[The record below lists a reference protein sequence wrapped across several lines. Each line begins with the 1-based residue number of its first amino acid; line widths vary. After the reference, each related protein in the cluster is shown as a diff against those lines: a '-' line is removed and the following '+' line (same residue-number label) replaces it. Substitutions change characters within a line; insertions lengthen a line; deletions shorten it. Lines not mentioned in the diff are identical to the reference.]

1 MYLFRIYFSYC
12 PAQSKT
18 HIHHL
23 LLSLL
28 FPFTTAISVD
38 LRHDNQLAIVAPAPD
53 ILRRKYKPHAYP
65 HILPFFRSRHSIF
78 TTKTFFHQNFSS
90 PQHKVLLTL
99 TMDAF
104 LFWCFLAALLGWL
117 AVEMMHD
124 PLVPIRAP
132 APLPPAP
139 TTTTTITSNPLP
151 PRAVRRALAHRPLAA
166 KPFSFVPVSSGLAT
180 TLPSTWRAY
189 PTLGTQMHRP
199 RSNEDKISAGRGAS
213 SAGAVH
219 CAWSPAPPGLSSQH
233 RLAKPRRSAQEIW
246 AGFDFTPTP
255 LVSPQMYQALFGV
268 PAPPTPFARLAPPT
282 PFADQFK
289 AFCEVSAGKPLLLP
303 PRLVGVLAA
312 ATFPALPAPGSS
324 VLAPPPPPPP
334 AVAAPPPA
342 IPGLEI
348 DFSAPIFSKAVA
360 AARRPRLTGR
370 RPARP

>member
-1 MYLFRIYFSYC
+1 ML
-12 PAQSKT
+12 
-18 HIHHL
+18 
-23 LLSLL
+23 
-28 FPFTTAISVD
+28 
-38 LRHDNQLAIVAPAPD
+38 
-53 ILRRKYKPHAYP
+53 
-65 HILPFFRSRHSIF
+65 FRSRHSIF

-90 PQHKVLLTL
+90 RQHKVLFTL
-99 TMDAF
+99 TMDSF

-132 APLPPAP
+132 APNPPAP
-139 TTTTTITSNPLP
+139 STTTTTHPLP

-166 KPFSFVPVSSGLAT
+166 KPFGFAPVSSGLAT

-199 RSNEDKISAGRGAS
+199 RSNEDKIPAGRGAS

-219 CAWSPAPPGLSSQH
+219 CAWSPASSVPSLQH
-233 RLAKPRRSAQEIW
+233 QLAKPRRSAQEIW
-246 AGFDFTPTP
+246 VGFDFTPTP
-255 LVSPQMYQALFGV
+255 LVSPQVYQALFGA
-268 PAPPTPFARLAPPT
+268 PAPPTPFARPAPPT

-303 PRLVGVLAA
+303 PRLVGALA
-312 ATFPALPAPGSS
+312 
-324 VLAPPPPPPP
+324 
-334 AVAAPPPA
+334 AAPPPA

-348 DFSAPIFSKAVA
+348 DFSAPVFSKVVA

>member
-90 PQHKVLLTL
+90 PQHKVLFTL

-132 APLPPAP
+132 APNPPAP
-139 TTTTTITSNPLP
+139 TTTTSNPLP
-151 PRAVRRALAHRPLAA
+151 PRAVRRALTNRPLAA
-166 KPFSFVPVSSGLAT
+166 KPFSFVPVSHPGNADAPPALERRQNPRWTGCVIGRCGALCLVT
-180 TLPSTWRAY
+180 STASSFFSTPPRQAETVGAGDLGWLRLHADTAGEPAGVPGAVWRA
-189 PTLGTQMHRP
+189 
-199 RSNEDKISAGRGAS
+199 GAANALCS
-213 SAGAVH
+213 SGA
-219 CAWSPAPPGLSSQH
+219 
-233 RLAKPRRSAQEIW
+233 
-246 AGFDFTPTP
+246 
-255 LVSPQMYQALFGV
+255 
-268 PAPPTPFARLAPPT
+268 
-282 PFADQFK
+282 AD
-289 AFCEVSAGKPLLLP
+289 AF
-303 PRLVGVLAA
+303 
-312 ATFPALPAPGSS
+312 
-324 VLAPPPPPPP
+324 
-334 AVAAPPPA
+334 
-342 IPGLEI
+342 
-348 DFSAPIFSKAVA
+348 
-360 AARRPRLTGR
+360 RRPV
-370 RPARP
+370 

>member
-1 MYLFRIYFSYC
+1 
-12 PAQSKT
+12 
-18 HIHHL
+18 
-23 LLSLL
+23 
-28 FPFTTAISVD
+28 
-38 LRHDNQLAIVAPAPD
+38 
-53 ILRRKYKPHAYP
+53 
-65 HILPFFRSRHSIF
+65 
-78 TTKTFFHQNFSS
+78 
-90 PQHKVLLTL
+90 
-99 TMDAF
+99 MDSF

-132 APLPPAP
+132 APNPPAP
-139 TTTTTITSNPLP
+139 STTTTTHPLP

-166 KPFSFVPVSSGLAT
+166 KPFGFVPVSSGLVT

-199 RSNEDKISAGRGAS
+199 RSNEDKILAGRGAS
-213 SAGAVH
+213 SAGTVH
-219 CAWSPAPPGLSSQH
+219 CAWSPAPPGPSSRH
-233 RLAKPRRSAQEIW
+233 HLAKPRRSAQEIW
-246 AGFDFTPTP
+246 VGFDFTPTP
-255 LVSPQMYQALFGV
+255 LVSPQVYQALFGT
-268 PAPPTPFARLAPPT
+268 PAPPTPFARPVPPT

-303 PRLVGVLAA
+303 PRLVGALAA

-324 VLAPPPPPPP
+324 VLAPPPPP